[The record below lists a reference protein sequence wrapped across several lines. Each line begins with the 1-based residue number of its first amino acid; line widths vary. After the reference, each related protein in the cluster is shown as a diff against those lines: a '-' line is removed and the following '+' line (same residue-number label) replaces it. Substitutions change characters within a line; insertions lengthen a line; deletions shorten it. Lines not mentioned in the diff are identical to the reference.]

1 MFSGA
6 ERPVYASQRVF
17 VFASA
22 FLISKSFTNPRVP
35 ANRQRVFLGNSRMQ
49 MCDKSLL
56 WIKENVY
63 LKVLKFSMNRDVQDN
78 CTEGSLNLV

>member
-17 VFASA
+17 VSASA

-35 ANRQRVFLGNSRMQ
+35 ANRQSVCLGNSRMQ
-49 MCDKSLL
+49 MCGKSLL

-63 LKVLKFSMNRDVQDN
+63 LKVLNFSMNRDVQDN
-78 CTEGSLNLV
+78 CIEGSLNLI